1 MGSVDL
7 EPGISLSLEPG
18 EKHDLEVPITFGN
31 YWVLCRN
38 TKQVINIPVA
48 TGSAVDSLPGSTS
61 KLAVSF
67 KESDAPVRV
76 FPCNEG
82 RIDLTVTNDSAS
94 DLDIVFAKAR
104 DAAWTDAA
112 LVSSLQE
119 FRDMFAEEMVS
130 PDESFSIENI
140 RIIFTDIKSSTEMY
154 ERLGDSKAFYLV
166 KEHFKI
172 LKDVVSA
179 NGGAVVKTIGDAVMA
194 VFTSPR
200 NALVDAKSM
209 IEAFEQAQNRAR
221 MENAV
226 IVKVGVHLGPCI
238 AVTLNDRLDYFGTTI
253 NIAARIQGL
262 SDGRDVMISQRLF
275 DEGDAVGLFGHG
287 QWKWDTFT
295 TSL

>member
-1 MGSVDL
+1 MIESYHIRLYV
-7 EPGISLSLEPG
+7 
-18 EKHDLEVPITFGN
+18 
-31 YWVLCRN
+31 CR
-38 TKQVINIPVA
+38 
-48 TGSAVDSLPGSTS
+48 
-61 KLAVSF
+61 VSEGYVF
-67 KESDAPVRV
+67 RDAPKESDAPVRV
-76 FPCNEG
+76 FPFNEG

-179 NGGAVVKTIGDAVMA
+179 NGGAVVKTIGDAVMSGVYFA
-194 VFTSPR
+194 T
-200 NALVDAKSM
+200 
-209 IEAFEQAQNRAR
+209 ERAR
-221 MENAV
+221 
-226 IVKVGVHLGPCI
+226 
-238 AVTLNDRLDYFGTTI
+238 
-253 NIAARIQGL
+253 
-262 SDGRDVMISQRLF
+262 
-275 DEGDAVGLFGHG
+275 
-287 QWKWDTFT
+287 
-295 TSL
+295 